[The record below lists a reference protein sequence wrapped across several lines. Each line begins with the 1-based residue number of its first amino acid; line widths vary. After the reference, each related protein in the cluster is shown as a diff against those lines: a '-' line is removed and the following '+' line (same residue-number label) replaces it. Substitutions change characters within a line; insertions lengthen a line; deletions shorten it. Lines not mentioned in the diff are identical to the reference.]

1 MMSFLSPSSYS
12 NNSISNSFIPLTPPT
27 INNSTH
33 NSDNP
38 ILDECVRVNNS
49 FRRSV
54 IIIDKKHYII
64 ELFTCFLFISL
75 EKLLIYTNKTN
86 SNEILTLFRLLLY
99 TTINTDIYM
108 NNIDIIITIF
118 SSIYHNTGKLFLIIF
133 LLIQFTISVINDLIY
148 YNISNDYLD
157 KLDILVPL
165 TLKDY
170 ILFAL
175 TNVLFYLIFSLIIT
189 KNNYT
194 EIKIFN
200 IIVLNYVSNS
210 IIYLIKIHNLFSYL
224 VIKYIYNMEIDYN
237 IFILFSTFALG
248 FIIMLIVMSLRISYE
263 II

>member
-1 MMSFLSPSSYS
+1 
-12 NNSISNSFIPLTPPT
+12 
-27 INNSTH
+27 
-33 NSDNP
+33 
-38 ILDECVRVNNS
+38 
-49 FRRSV
+49 
-54 IIIDKKHYII
+54 
-64 ELFTCFLFISL
+64 
-75 EKLLIYTNKTN
+75 
-86 SNEILTLFRLLLY
+86 
-99 TTINTDIYM
+99 M

-248 FIIMLIVMSLRISYE
+248 FIFMLIVMSLRISYE